1 MHLPHLRVS
10 PDSNV
15 WHTHHTGSWVFQD
28 RGACVKRDSKHNY
41 CKCHTCS
48 CQRSE
53 KKGSL
58 EGGGQRKKKVFWRR
72 EDRKMTRKGLTF
84 GGYTACHPHMLELW
98 VTCHPMMPELWLP
111 SCAHRSPA
119 ALCILPQ
126 SPSEDV
132 QRTAGC

>member
-58 EGGGQRKKKVFWRR
+58 EGGGQRKHHR
-72 EDRKMTRKGLTF
+72 M
-84 GGYTACHPHMLELW
+84 HPSTYE
-98 VTCHPMMPELWLP
+98 PEEG
-111 SCAHRSPA
+111 RSPCQWA
-119 ALCILPQ
+119 ELNSNIL
-126 SPSEDV
+126 DLHI
-132 QRTAGC
+132 